1 MENISNQT
9 LPRTSAKF
17 EYSIKRRISK
27 FLSLHSSNESTQS
40 QSNLIHGQIL
50 ENSYQELFQTES
62 SKRCPHVNEKSSA
75 PNKMPAAGILK
86 NASSAAILKH
96 YWKLKSIMI
105 HVDSVDPINIHAI

>member
-50 ENSYQELFQTES
+50 EKSYQELFQTES
-62 SKRCPHVNEKSSA
+62 SKRCPHVNEKVKCS
-75 PNKMPAAGILK
+75 KQ
-86 NASSAAILKH
+86 NASSRNSQERIVSSNIEALLEIEKYDPRGLF
-96 YWKLKSIMI
+96 
-105 HVDSVDPINIHAI
+105 DPINIHVI